1 MYTVLNWDKYLFAN
15 WSIYCSTCTLLFFY
29 NCREIPIIFY
39 LQALCF
45 FYCFTFSLFF
55 PPFSLYHSI
64 YFILFLSPSSE
75 DSEARR
81 NVLVHKLKEAQ
92 TTLELQTE
100 RLSKIE
106 NSARE
111 NNSLV
116 EGLKFKEQVS
126 SLRIFQGVFLQYF
139 FFLRFRKLNVF
150 LRFTYFFTIIF
161 PCYAWLQATAA
172 PWERHEY
179 AMIVKNMSGCSLKL
193 TIKGEY
199 DCEKVCRI

>member
-1 MYTVLNWDKYLFAN
+1 MGGIFVCKLVYFWFYILHVHFYFSIIVEKYWLS
-15 WSIYCSTCTLLFFY
+15 SIYKH
-29 NCREIPIIFY
+29 
-39 LQALCF
+39 CF
-45 FYCFTFSLFF
+45 FYCFFFSLFF

-64 YFILFLSPSSE
+64 YFILFLSPSLE

-116 EGLKFKEQVS
+116 EGLKFKEQVI
-126 SLRIFQGVFLQYF
+126 SLKIFIPPIFLL
-139 FFLRFRKLNVF
+139 LRFRKAICL
-150 LRFTYFFTIIF
+150 
-161 PCYAWLQATAA
+161 W
-172 PWERHEY
+172 H
-179 AMIVKNMSGCSLKL
+179 
-193 TIKGEY
+193 
-199 DCEKVCRI
+199 KVDIWSHNC